1 MEFILP
7 LQELIEHFSRLKSV
21 GRKTAQRYAF
31 NILEMSDDEVIAFAT
46 ALIKAKKDVC
56 YCKLC
61 GNLTDKEICDICT
74 DDSRQK
80 DVICLVE
87 DATDI
92 MAIEQTR
99 EYNGLY
105 HVLGGVIS
113 PSKGITPDK
122 LRINELLERLN
133 NESIK
138 ELIIATNSSLDGE
151 TTAMYIS
158 RLVSQKNIKVTRPA
172 SGIPV
177 GADIVYADRVTLA
190 HAFSG
195 RTELK

>member
-1 MEFILP
+1 MDFILP
-7 LQELIEHFSRLKSV
+7 LQELIEQFSRLKSV

-31 NILEMSDDEVIAFAT
+31 NILEMTDDEVVSFAT
-46 ALIKAKKDVC
+46 ALIKAKKDIC
-56 YCKLC
+56 YCSIC
-61 GNLTDKEICDICT
+61 GNLTDKEICDICS
-74 DDSRQK
+74 DDSRAK
-80 DVICLVE
+80 DVICVVE

-113 PSKGITPDK
+113 PSKGLTPDK
-122 LRINELLERLN
+122 LRINELIERLDK
-133 NESIK
+133 EDIK
-138 ELIIATNSSLDGE
+138 ELIIATNSGLDGE
-151 TTAMYIS
+151 TTALYLS
-158 RLVSQKNIKVTRPA
+158 RLFNNRNFKVTRPA

-177 GADIVYADRVTLA
+177 GADIVYADKVTLA
-190 HAFSG
+190 HAITG